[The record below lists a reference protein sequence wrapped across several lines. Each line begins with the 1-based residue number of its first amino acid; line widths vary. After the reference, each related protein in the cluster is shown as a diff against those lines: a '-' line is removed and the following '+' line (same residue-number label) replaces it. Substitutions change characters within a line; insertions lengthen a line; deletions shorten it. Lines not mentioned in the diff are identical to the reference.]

1 MLTRRICITIKSF
14 ISWQSLPLH
23 SQPWYVIQWCY
34 SEEKS
39 DPSDSYS
46 ILLFL
51 HNISLF
57 VHFYM
62 NILLIMVIELSRVH
76 SARLIWNHK
85 YDFRSKLH
93 GTRFNYQ
100 TSLHPFWNR
109 PNTGLGQFKNFID
122 AVLSW
127 FEIKIHP
134 FFGGKNKSFGNKGC
148 KIFHMILFVFHFPP
162 IRLVTLNKPW
172 NLIGCFVFSVAS
184 SMAGKMMRFKA
195 KNGVICE

>member
-14 ISWQSLPLH
+14 IGWQSLPLY
-23 SQPWYVIQWCY
+23 SQPQYVIQWCY
-34 SEEKS
+34 SEEKP
-39 DPSDSYS
+39 DVSDSYS

-76 SARLIWNHK
+76 SAHLIWNHK
-85 YDFRSKLH
+85 YDFRPKLH

-100 TSLHPFWNR
+100 TLLHPFWNR
-109 PNTGLGQFKNFID
+109 PNTGLAQFKNFID

-127 FEIKIHP
+127 FEIKFIH
-134 FFGGKNKSFGNKGC
+134 FLGEKTRVLETKVAKFSTWYSLSF
-148 KIFHMILFVFHFPP
+148 IFLQ
-162 IRLVTLNKPW
+162 LDWL
-172 NLIGCFVFSVAS
+172 L
-184 SMAGKMMRFKA
+184 
-195 KNGVICE
+195 